1 MIRYSRFLPAAALAA
16 LLVAGWSVTTG
27 PIDAGISDLAGAFG
41 GADDRAS
48 VVIRELRLPRVAG
61 GFLTGAMLAL
71 AGVVLQV
78 LLRNPLADPYVLGVS
93 GGASAGAL
101 AAISLGAGGVMVN
114 GAAGGGA
121 VLATLLLLLL
131 ARDRGI
137 WSSTRLLLTGV
148 VLASGWGAL
157 VSFLLAVS
165 SGREVHGMLFWLMGD
180 LSRANPG
187 AWSLLLLGGCLGV
200 TLLLARDMNLLAG
213 GELRARSLG
222 VAAAAVRPVLL
233 AAACALTAGA
243 VVSAGSIGFVGL
255 VVPHIVR
262 LAAGSDHRGLIPG
275 SMLTGGVLVMTAD
288 ILARSLLA
296 PRELPVG
303 VVTALVG
310 VPVFLYLLRRTM
322 TAGRP

>member
-1 MIRYSRFLPAAALAA
+1 MISYSRFLPASALAA
-16 LLVAGWSVTTG
+16 LLVATWSLTTG
-27 PIDAGISDLAGAFG
+27 PIDAGIGDLAGAFA

-48 VVIRELRLPRVAG
+48 VVIRELRLPRVMG

-93 GGASAGAL
+93 GGASTGAL
-101 AAISLGAGGVMVN
+101 AAISMGAGGVAVN

-131 ARDRGI
+131 ARDRGV
-137 WSSTRLLLTGV
+137 WSPTRLLLTGV

-180 LSRANPG
+180 LSRADPG
-187 AWSLLLLGGCLGV
+187 PGSLLLLGGCLGV

-222 VAAAAVRPVLL
+222 VAASAVRPALL

-322 TAGRP
+322 TVGRP